1 MEAADSGA
9 TDAEKQDKDGEIQQH
24 QTTRQGIMDEFD
36 EKTRAVSD
44 KENLIAEGE
53 RIREEEAYN
62 KEKQARDEKF
72 YDLEGLMFDE
82 EGQLNAFKSDA
93 MYWYDEGL
101 NALMNDDFQ
110 YFKETE
116 EWRKEAE
123 KKVETAQAKYDA
135 TEALYQI
142 EKAAKEQREFDEGV
156 KQATQEFHDR

>member
-1 MEAADSGA
+1 
-9 TDAEKQDKDGEIQQH
+9 
-24 QTTRQGIMDEFD
+24 MDEFD
-36 EKTRAVSD
+36 SKTDAVRD
-44 KENLIAEGE
+44 KENLISEGE

-101 NALMNDDFQ
+101 TALMNDDFQ